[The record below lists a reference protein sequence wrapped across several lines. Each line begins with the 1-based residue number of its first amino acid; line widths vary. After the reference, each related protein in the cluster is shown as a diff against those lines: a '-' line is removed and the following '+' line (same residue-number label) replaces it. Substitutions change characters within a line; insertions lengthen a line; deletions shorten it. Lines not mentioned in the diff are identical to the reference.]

1 MSIERK
7 LIEIKEAIEAA
18 EQKLNKLQVK
28 EEFLL
33 SQLKDD
39 WQCNLVEEA
48 ENYLSK
54 LRNKNDKI
62 SQEIEEGMANLEK
75 MMVDENL

>member
-18 EQKLNKLQVK
+18 EQKLNKLKVK

-39 WQCNLVEEA
+39 WQCDSLEEA

-75 MMVDENL
+75 MMEDENL